1 MSDGSAS
8 IGPTPPSLSPPSPG
22 ADVVGVPARIIQL
35 PAVRRRLLRRR
46 RMVTLGEWA
55 ALMGMAAGA
64 VLLVLA
70 AVVSLMAR

>member
-8 IGPTPPSLSPPSPG
+8 IGPGPASLSPASPG